1 MPLPLTAGWRMTQ
14 ARLIALQQDER
25 LRADASA
32 AEQELRALR
41 KAMSEAE
48 AEAAEARHHAREEVE
63 ARRRGEA
70 RLAGLSMTQP

>member
-1 MPLPLTAGWRMTQ
+1 MPLPLTAGWRVTQ

-25 LRADASA
+25 LRAYASA
-32 AEQELRALR
+32 AERELRALR

-48 AEAAEARHHAREEVE
+48 AEAAEARQRAREEVE

-70 RLAGLSMTQP
+70 RLAELSMTQP

>member
-1 MPLPLTAGWRMTQ
+1 MTQ

-32 AEQELRALR
+32 AERELRALR
-41 KAMSEAE
+41 EAMSEAE
-48 AEAAEARHHAREEVE
+48 AEAAEARQRAREEVE

-70 RLAGLSMTQP
+70 RLAELSMTQP